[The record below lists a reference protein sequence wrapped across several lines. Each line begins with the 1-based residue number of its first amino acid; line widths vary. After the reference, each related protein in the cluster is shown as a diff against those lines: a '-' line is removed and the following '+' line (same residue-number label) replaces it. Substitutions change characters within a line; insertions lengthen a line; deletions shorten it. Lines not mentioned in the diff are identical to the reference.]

1 MDFNRKNNYLWQ
13 PKYILMESK
22 PTLVIGASEKAERYS
37 KLKQGEVVIYPNPA
51 FTNITIEYSC
61 VGKGNFELV
70 NGIGEVVLKK
80 ELAKGKQTTKIALG
94 TISSGIYYYRCHFD
108 GCDSFY
114 GKLVISK

>member
-1 MDFNRKNNYLWQ
+1 MNNIDIDSLYESQIQNGISQLQAPIKN
-13 PKYILMESK
+13 IH
-22 PTLVIGASEKAERYS
+22 